1 MKKNM
6 GALDKSLRVLAAAV
20 IALLY
25 FLDVITGT
33 TAYILMAVAI
43 IFLVT
48 SFINFCPLYTIL
60 GVNTCRTK

>member
-1 MKKNM
+1 M